1 LAGLMGAAS
10 RIPDAWPRRMSA
22 AVAAAYMG
30 VSESLFTTRVASK
43 RYPAPIND
51 GGRVLWDKRALD
63 LLVDAQSGFDDA
75 SQIEPW

>member
-1 LAGLMGAAS
+1 
-10 RIPDAWPRRMSA
+10 MSI

-30 VSESLFTTRVASK
+30 VKETTFSERVKAK
-43 RYPAPIND
+43 VYPQPIRD

-75 SQIEPW
+75 SGVEPW